1 MFFEARAR
9 GYGTWLIRM
18 DIPLTRL
25 AAPRRAVLGLGS
37 NLGDRARHIQ
47 AAVTALAATPG
58 IAVLGVAPL
67 YESPPFGGPEQGD
80 YLNSAVLVDSA
91 LPPREL
97 LSVALAVE
105 QREGRIRE
113 AGTRWG
119 PRTLD
124 VDLLWIEG
132 AIVDEPG
139 LVVPHPG
146 LPERVFAL
154 RPLLDL
160 VPDARDPRSGAPYAT
175 LAAASHPLREF
186 HARRL

>member
-1 MFFEARAR
+1 MFFEAIPR
-9 GYGTWLIRM
+9 GYGTWSIRM

-25 AAPRRAVLGLGS
+25 DAPRRWVLGLGS
-37 NLGDRARHIQ
+37 NLGDRARHLH
-47 AAVTALAATPG
+47 AAVIALAATPG
-58 IAVLGVAPL
+58 ITVLGVAPL

-80 YLNSAVLVDSA
+80 YLNSAVLIDST
-91 LPPREL
+91 LPPRDL
-97 LSVALAVE
+97 LSVALSVE

-113 AGTRWG
+113 EGTRWG

-132 AIVDEPG
+132 AIVDEAG

-146 LPERVFAL
+146 LPDRVFAL

-175 LAAASHPLREF
+175 FAAASHPI
-186 HARRL
+186 RRFPAPAA